1 MSAGA
6 ELEGFVYAEY
16 LEGPQQRSLGFRLLV
31 PEVPQPWSA
40 EVETLARRLQA
51 APYPDHWPITDLF
64 CSVLLSQGQR
74 LIALARYGL
83 EDRTPSRRRGG
94 IELIGVI
101 APNSVGVHSALSVYQ
116 WLRHRRSG
124 VEDVRV
130 LGGKYDLVEV
140 LAEAPATPTFGE
152 SVPVLPVRLWQDG
165 ALLFAAAQSSDP
177 DLRLGM
183 LEHTVSEK
191 WQWLPLT
198 GTDFPIATFAQRGPL
213 VAWTPHLTGVAVKLD
228 QSGPPVPVI
237 SVPRRVS
244 WFTPLLVLVAIAL
257 MVANL
262 WVSMDIRFTQAK
274 TTPLFQ
280 PSQEIPKTI
289 VLPSGVPPE
298 TDIEAAAQQLYRY
311 LLDRGLFRELRE
323 SQLLQNY
330 EKLNRKND
338 FFTVK
343 TNEAKMAL
351 GAVVELASRKSPTQ
365 VEAIIRSTNQLGKG
379 IDEDVINLI
388 AQRVYQ
394 KLTE

>member
-1 MSAGA
+1 MSPGA
-6 ELEGFVYAEY
+6 ELEGFAYAEH

-31 PEVPQPWSA
+31 PEGPQPWSA

-74 LIALARYGL
+74 LVAMARYGL

-94 IELIGVI
+94 IELIGVV
-101 APNSVGVHSALSVYQ
+101 APNSLSVNAALAVYQ
-116 WLRHRRSG
+116 WLRHRRASA
-124 VEDVRV
+124 EDVRT

-140 LAEAPATPTFGE
+140 LAEAPAPPSFGE
-152 SVPVLPVRLWQDG
+152 SVPVLPVRLWQGG
-165 ALLFAAAQSSDP
+165 ALLFAAAQPSDP

-183 LEHTVSEK
+183 LEHASSEK
-191 WQWLPLT
+191 WQWLPLIGLL
-198 GTDFPIATFAQRGPL
+198 GT
-213 VAWTPHLTGVAVKLD
+213 
-228 QSGPPVPVI
+228 
-237 SVPRRVS
+237 
-244 WFTPLLVLVAIAL
+244 
-257 MVANL
+257 NL
-262 WVSMDIRFTQAK
+262 WVSWQSLQRLDKPVPVVDNKKEPTANEAEPK
-274 TTPLFQ
+274 VTP
-280 PSQEIPKTI
+280 S
-289 VLPSGVPPE
+289 PE
-298 TDIEAAAQQLYRY
+298 TDIEAAAQQLHRY

-330 EKLNRKND
+330 DKLNRKND

-343 TNEAKMAL
+343 SNEAKMAL
-351 GAVVELASRKSPTQ
+351 GAIVELASRKSPAQ

-394 KLTE
+394 KLSE